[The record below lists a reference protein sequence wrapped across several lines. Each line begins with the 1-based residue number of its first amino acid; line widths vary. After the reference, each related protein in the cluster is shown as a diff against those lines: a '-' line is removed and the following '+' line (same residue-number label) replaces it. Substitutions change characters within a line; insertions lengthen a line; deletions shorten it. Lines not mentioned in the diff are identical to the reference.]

1 MSLKHGLLGLL
12 NYSDMTGYELSK
24 AFSDSLAFFW
34 KAQSSQIY
42 RELNK
47 LEEDGCLTSRIEIQT
62 DKPNKRI
69 YSITEAGRSEFQSW
83 LKGPMPEQF
92 SPAKSDSEFL
102 MRLFF
107 SGEKSTEETAADLR
121 YIIELHQHRMASYG
135 EIGNAINEYKKF
147 SHSERDMVFWDLTA
161 EYGRSYSKMCIEW
174 AENCLQ
180 RLKEMEESK

>member
-12 NYSDMTGYELSK
+12 TYSDMSGYELSK
-24 AFSDSLAFFW
+24 AFSDSLSFFW
-34 KAQSSQIY
+34 QAQSSQIY

-47 LEEDGCLTSRIEIQT
+47 LEEEGCLSSHIEIQT

-69 YSITEAGRSEFQSW
+69 YSITEAGKAEFRSWLNGPSPKIPPTRSES
-83 LKGPMPEQF
+83 
-92 SPAKSDSEFL
+92 L

-107 SGEKSTEETAADLR
+107 SAEKSTEEIAAELKNT
-121 YIIELHQHRMASYG
+121 IELYQRQLNDFYNI
-135 EIGNAINEYKKF
+135 ENIINQYKMF
-147 SHSERDMVFWDLTA
+147 SHNERDLLFWDLTA
-161 EYGRSYSKMCIEW
+161 EYGRAYSKMKIEW